1 MTESPNGV
9 VRVLVVMAHPDD
21 AEFGAAGTVARWA
34 KEGRQITYV
43 IITDGNRGSSDPAMT
58 AERLAQIRHAEQRA
72 AAMKLG
78 VKDVFFLGYDDG
90 SLQPTLDLRRQ
101 ITRWIRRCKPDVVV
115 CPDPTRRWTGQRYI
129 NHPDHR
135 AAGDACLDAVYPSA
149 RDPHV
154 FPELLIENLLP
165 HKVKEVFMSS
175 VANADVWID
184 ITACMDRKLEGLREH
199 KSQVGDRWDLVTER
213 MKDRSR
219 QLAQQF
225 NLPFE
230 FAEAYKYF
238 RLQD

>member
-1 MTESPNGV
+1 MTESRSGV

-21 AEFGAAGTVARWA
+21 AEVGAAGTEARCA

-101 ITRWIRRCKPDVVV
+101 ITRWIRRTKPDVGMA
-115 CPDPTRRWTGQRYI
+115 PDPTRRWTGQRYI

-135 AAGDACLDAVYPSA
+135 AARESTLDAILPGSDTRLVS
-149 RDPHV
+149 
-154 FPELLIENLLP
+154 PELLDVGLGP
-165 HKVKEVFMSS
+165 HHGKGS
-175 VANADVWID
+175 
-184 ITACMDRKLEGLREH
+184 
-199 KSQVGDRWDLVTER
+199 
-213 MKDRSR
+213 
-219 QLAQQF
+219 
-225 NLPFE
+225 
-230 FAEAYKYF
+230 
-238 RLQD
+238 